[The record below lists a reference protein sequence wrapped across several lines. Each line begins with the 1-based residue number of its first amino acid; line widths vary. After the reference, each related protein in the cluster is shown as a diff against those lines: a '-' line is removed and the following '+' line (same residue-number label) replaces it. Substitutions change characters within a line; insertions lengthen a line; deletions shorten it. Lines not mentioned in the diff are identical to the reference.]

1 MVDQAIHLNGNKK
14 SAPKVDVAQKR
25 QLKINVHHLTRVEG
39 HGNIVVDVR
48 DGVLQRCELEIVETP
63 RFFEAMLRDKP
74 YGDASHIVSRICG
87 ICAVGHATASLRAT
101 ENALGI
107 ELTEQTVLLRKL
119 LMHGEILDSH
129 ILHAYMLVAPDFLG
143 VGSVIPLA
151 KSAPE
156 VVLRALRMKK
166 VAGDL
171 CAMIA
176 GRHTHPIAMTVGGFT
191 HYPTE
196 EQLLAIR
203 KRLVALREDN
213 EATLQL
219 FASLEFPNFVRDT
232 EYIALADGE
241 EYKFIDG
248 MISSTDAI
256 VKPITDYRTVTNEVI
271 VPHSSAKHTAHLR
284 DSYMVGALARFN
296 VNYGQL
302 HPAAREAANVLGLAP
317 KLINPYLNTAA
328 QVVEIVHCTEDAID
342 IIDTLLARGIQW
354 EEPVAP
360 LRNYGTGVGAV
371 EVPRGVLFHEY
382 TIEDGKIVGANCII
396 PTGQNLGNIDRD
408 MRKLVP
414 EVLELPKEKITHLL
428 EMLVRAY
435 DPCIS
440 CSTHI
445 LNVEFVN
452 E

>member
-1 MVDQAIHLNGNKK
+1 M
-14 SAPKVDVAQKR
+14 S

-39 HGNIVVDVR
+39 HGNIVVDVQNG
-48 DGVLQRCELEIVETP
+48 DLKQCELQIVETP

-87 ICAVGHATASLRAT
+87 ICAVGHATASLRAS

-107 ELTEQTVLLRKL
+107 VPTEQTVLLRKL
-119 LMHGEILDSH
+119 MMYGEIMDSH

-151 KSAPE
+151 KSAPD

-171 CAMIA
+171 CKVIA

-191 HYPTE
+191 HFPRE
-196 EQLLAIR
+196 DELLALR
-203 KRLVALREDN
+203 DRLIAMREDN
-213 EATLQL
+213 QTTLDL
-219 FASLEFPNFVRDT
+219 FATLEFPDFVRDT
-232 EYIALADGE
+232 EYIALSGE
-241 EYKFIDG
+241 DEYKFIDG
-248 MISSTDAI
+248 VIASTDG
-256 VKPITDYRTVTNEVI
+256 VTRPSTEYRTVTNEVI

-296 VNYGQL
+296 VNYEQL
-302 HPAAREAANVLGLAP
+302 HPRAKEAAEVLGLQP
-317 KLINPYLNTAA
+317 KTINPYLNTAA
-328 QVVEIVHCTEDAID
+328 QLVEIVHSTEEAIST
-342 IIDTLLARGIQW
+342 IDVLAKRGVFW

-360 LRNYGTGVGAV
+360 SRDYGRGVGAV

-382 TIEDGKIVGANCII
+382 TIEAGKIVGANCVI

-414 EVLELPKEKITHLL
+414 EILDQPKEHITHSL

-440 CSTHI
+440 CSTHL